1 MRTTLHLD
9 DEAYRIAVR
18 YAKDRKIGLGR
29 AVSELVSRGSK
40 ARVPVRERNG
50 LVVFDPPPGTPVIT
64 TEMVKKIM
72 EEEGI

>member
-1 MRTTLHLD
+1 MRTTLHID

-18 YAKDRKIGLGR
+18 YAKDRKIGLGK
-29 AVSELVSRGSK
+29 AFSELVERGAK
-40 ARVPVRERNG
+40 ARIPVRERNG
-50 LVVFDPPPGTPVIT
+50 LLVFDPPPGMPVVT